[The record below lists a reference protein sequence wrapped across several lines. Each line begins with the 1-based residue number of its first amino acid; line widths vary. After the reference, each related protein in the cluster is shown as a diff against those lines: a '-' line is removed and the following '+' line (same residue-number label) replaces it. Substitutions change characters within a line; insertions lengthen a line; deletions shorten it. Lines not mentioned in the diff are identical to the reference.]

1 METRGWLKE
10 VGPVTGGVERTDA
23 PIKRDG
29 RLQEVEAWWLREVGA
44 GAGWVRVGHGRLTD

>member
-44 GAGWVRVGHGRLTD
+44 GAGWVRVGHGRRTD